1 MPPETR
7 KTRAIFWD
15 NDGVLVDTEH
25 LYFQATQEVL
35 ASVDIAL
42 ARDDYIQLFLV
53 EGRGAWHLAQER
65 GVSAR
70 LVERLRDKRNARYSD
85 LLAQAPR
92 LAAGITKVLDALH
105 GKYVMGVVTSSRKDH
120 FDVIHRDTGLLK
132 YFDFVLTA
140 SDFAR
145 VKPDPE
151 PYLRAVERSGFS
163 PEACVAIEDSARG
176 LESARAAG
184 IGCIIVPTDLTK
196 RSNFEGADRVLEDI
210 GELLTVLR

>member
-1 MPPETR
+1 MLPETH

-42 ARDDYIQLFLV
+42 TRDDYIQLFLV

-92 LAAGITKVLDALH
+92 LAAGITKVLDVLH
-105 GKYVMGVVTSSRKDH
+105 GSDGCDHQLRKDH
-120 FDVIHRDTGLLK
+120 FDVIHRDTGLPISTLCSRPA
-132 YFDFVLTA
+132 TSRA
-140 SDFAR
+140 S
-145 VKPDPE
+145 
-151 PYLRAVERSGFS
+151 SG
-163 PEACVAIEDSARG
+163 P
-176 LESARAAG
+176 
-184 IGCIIVPTDLTK
+184 
-196 RSNFEGADRVLEDI
+196 
-210 GELLTVLR
+210 